1 MDQALL
7 SGIAAQAIT
16 VTLKLAVPTLAVS
29 LGVGLLVSIIQA
41 VTQIQEQTLSF
52 IPKAFGVGLVLVIA
66 GPWML
71 NTLLAFTVE
80 LYQQIPLMTG
90 GT

>member
-7 SGIAAQAIT
+7 SGIAAQAMT
-16 VTLKLAVPTLAVS
+16 VTLKLALPTLAVS
-29 LGVGLLVSIIQA
+29 LGVGLLVSIVQA

-52 IPKAFGVGLVLVIA
+52 IPKAFAVGLVLVIA

-71 NTLLAFTVE
+71 NTLLAFTVQ

-90 GT
+90 GA